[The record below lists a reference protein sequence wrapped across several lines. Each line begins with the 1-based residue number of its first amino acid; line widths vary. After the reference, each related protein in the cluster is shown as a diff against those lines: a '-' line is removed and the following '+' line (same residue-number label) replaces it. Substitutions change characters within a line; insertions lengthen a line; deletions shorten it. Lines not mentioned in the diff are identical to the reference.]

1 MAIGLFFLESL
12 LFHWKSTH
20 METKILPLFLSFL
33 MGRKLPQRAETC
45 SLVHLPADRD
55 SQPPKTKYFNW
66 FCQCKED
73 LFCFQKAETD
83 CKVLA
88 LQGKR
93 RNTDRVLEGNSKTIQ
108 FQLHFCGKKGF
119 LTRSFWINDPNRE
132 WDQKKVEKKPIYATI
147 SPLLIPTNAHM
158 CTLTLTSIMDELWSF
173 CSWKAAL
180 DDLIYLL
187 VLLFNFYFGLLFIMQ
202 NNTLIFYSAE
212 HLISV
217 KLYLLACIT
226 AFCLVCRQC
235 KISQIVHNSD
245 WLQKR
250 NS

>member
-1 MAIGLFFLESL
+1 M
-12 LFHWKSTH
+12 
-20 METKILPLFLSFL
+20 
-33 MGRKLPQRAETC
+33 R
-45 SLVHLPADRD
+45 
-55 SQPPKTKYFNW
+55 
-66 FCQCKED
+66 
-73 LFCFQKAETD
+73 
-83 CKVLA
+83 
-88 LQGKR
+88 
-93 RNTDRVLEGNSKTIQ
+93 
-108 FQLHFCGKKGF
+108 
-119 LTRSFWINDPNRE
+119 
-132 WDQKKVEKKPIYATI
+132 QKKVEKKPIYATI
-147 SPLLIPTNAHM
+147 SPLLLHTNVHM
-158 CTLTLTSIMDELWSF
+158 CTLTSIMDELRSF

-187 VLLFNFYFGLLFIMQ
+187 VLLFNLYFGLLFIMQ

-250 NS
+250 KLLKGWNSFSARRRQQGLWLYQVTSQFCLWWSDLLLLTVNKLFFFPQEIVNCWRYLRILWKKYSFL